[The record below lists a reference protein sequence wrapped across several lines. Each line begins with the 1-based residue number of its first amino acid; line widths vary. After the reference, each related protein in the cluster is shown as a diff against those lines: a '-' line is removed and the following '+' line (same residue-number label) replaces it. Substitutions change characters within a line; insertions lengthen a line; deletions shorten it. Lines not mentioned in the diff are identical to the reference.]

1 MPITKFIDFIVEL
14 YKIGIYVYFMNGI
27 FSFKKIEPNSKLVTM
42 KISEL
47 NEYMHYLSVGEFVTM
62 IENRLQ

>member
-1 MPITKFIDFIVEL
+1 MPLTRFIVEL
-14 YKIGIYVYFMNGI
+14 YNIGIYVYFMNGI
-27 FSFKKIEPNSKLVTM
+27 FSFKKIESSSKLVTL

-62 IENRLQ
+62 IKNRLQ

>member
-1 MPITKFIDFIVEL
+1 MPLTIFIVEL
-14 YKIGIYVYFMNGI
+14 HNIGIYVYFMNGI
-27 FSFKKIEPNSKLVTM
+27 FSFKKIEPNSKIVTL

>member
-1 MPITKFIDFIVEL
+1 MPLTRFIVEL
-14 YKIGIYVYFMNGI
+14 YNIGIYVYFMSGI
-27 FSFKKIEPNSKLVTM
+27 FSFKKIEPNSKLVTL

-47 NEYMHYLSVGEFVTM
+47 NEYTHYLSVGEFVTM

>member
-1 MPITKFIDFIVEL
+1 MFIL
-14 YKIGIYVYFMNGI
+14 RMVY
-27 FSFKKIEPNSKLVTM
+27 FKKIEPNSKLVTL

-62 IENRLQ
+62 IEHRLQ

>member
-1 MPITKFIDFIVEL
+1 MSLRRFIVEL
-14 YKIGIYVYFMNGI
+14 YNVGIHVYFMNGI
-27 FSFKKIEPNSKLVTM
+27 FYFKKIELNSKIVTL

>member
-1 MPITKFIDFIVEL
+1 MPLTRIIVEL
-14 YKIGIYVYFMNGI
+14 YNIGIYVYFMNGI
-27 FSFKKIEPNSKLVTM
+27 FSFKKIESSSKLVTL

-62 IENRLQ
+62 IEK

>member
-1 MPITKFIDFIVEL
+1 MPLTRFIVEL
-14 YKIGIYVYFMNGI
+14 YNVGIHVYFMNGI
-27 FSFKKIEPNSKLVTM
+27 FYFKKIELNSKIVTL

>member
-42 KISEL
+42 KITEL

>member
-1 MPITKFIDFIVEL
+1 MSLTRFIVEL
-14 YKIGIYVYFMNGI
+14 YNIGIYVYFMNGI
-27 FSFKKIEPNSKLVTM
+27 FSFKKIEPNSKLVTL

-47 NEYMHYLSVGEFVTM
+47 NEYTHYLSVGEFVTM